1 MHISLD
7 RKLQALYI
15 LTLVAG
21 ACVFAYYEL
30 LNDEALQFEAS
41 TPDSL
46 KYGAEFVA
54 DLLAVLFVYLSTR
67 LMRMSRVQAS
77 LAARPSRYA
86 FWACLRWGMLASVI
100 FLGLGV
106 RYAFLSPSTMGC
118 PIIGALAMCFVWPTA
133 RRREGECGIQP
144 KEL

>member
-21 ACVFAYYEL
+21 TSVFVYYEV
-30 LNDEALQFEAS
+30 LNEESLQFEAS
-41 TPDSL
+41 RPDSF
-46 KYGAEFVA
+46 KYGAEIVA
-54 DLLAVLFVYLSTR
+54 DLLAVVFVYLSTR
-67 LMRMSRVQAS
+67 LMRMPRVQAS

-86 FWACLRWGMLASVI
+86 FWACLRWVMLASVI

-106 RYAFLSPSTMGC
+106 RYALMSPSTLGC
-118 PIIGALAMCFVWPTA
+118 PIIGALAMCFVWPTKK
-133 RRREGECGIQP
+133 RREQRG
-144 KEL
+144 

>member
-21 ACVFAYYEL
+21 TSVFAYYEI
-30 LNDEALQFEAS
+30 LNDGALQFEAS

-46 KYGAEFVA
+46 KYGAEIFA
-54 DLLAVLFVYLSTR
+54 DLLAVVFVYLSTR
-67 LMRMSRVQAS
+67 LMRMPRVQAS
-77 LAARPSRYA
+77 LASQPSRYA

-106 RYAFLSPSTMGC
+106 RYALLSPSTLGC
-118 PIIGALAMCFVWPTA
+118 PIIGALAMCFVWPTS
-133 RRREGECGIQP
+133 RRRRGECGMQP
-144 KEL
+144 VEP